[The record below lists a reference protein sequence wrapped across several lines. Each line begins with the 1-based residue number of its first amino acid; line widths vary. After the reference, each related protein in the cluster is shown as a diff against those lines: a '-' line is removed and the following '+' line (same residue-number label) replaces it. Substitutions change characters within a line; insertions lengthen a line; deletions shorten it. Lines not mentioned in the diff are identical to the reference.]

1 MLRKF
6 LKKMTLCTGIFI
18 SVLSI
23 LEADVI
29 ELKSNTDYIVTE
41 TRSNHIVLVN
51 ANEKKVVN
59 QCELKEMFSPGAIV
73 LAPNNKYAF
82 ILAGYGE
89 EIAGYDITNCER
101 IFHTNLTQANIKGQ
115 AISTI
120 AVSEDSK
127 KVYVTYNRTEMSND
141 KYKVLDPSFSVYNV
155 SDGLEAKAVKSFKI
169 PRQITMLNVAKD
181 GTIYA
186 FGSQLYFINPNTEK
200 IGIAKKLLGWQ
211 KDGYSNPD
219 SVASFIVSRPLGDY
233 TTLYTT
239 TKYNNSKNPSAEEG
253 TLYWGITSVDLSTNK
268 IIQEEFTEYETLMF
282 TAMRNPKDL
291 NILYGVFN
299 DLTKFDIK
307 NKKVLK
313 RVGLDHTYYG
323 VSVSP
328 DGKKLY
334 LGNCL
339 DDIAI
344 YDADTLK
351 KLGNIDLPGD
361 MGAAGLQVFHTK

>member
-1 MLRKF
+1 M
-6 LKKMTLCTGIFI
+6 LKKILKNITIYTVVFI
-18 SVLSI
+18 SVSSI

-41 TRSNHIVLVN
+41 TRSNHIVLVD

-59 QCELKEMFSPGAIV
+59 QCEMKEMFSPGAIV
-73 LAPNNKYAF
+73 LAPNNKHAF
-82 ILAGYGE
+82 VLAGFGE

-101 IFHTNLTQANIKGQ
+101 IFHSNLTQSNIKGQ
-115 AISTI
+115 SISSI

-127 KVYVTYNRTEMSND
+127 KVYVTYNRTEISSD
-141 KYKVLDPSFSVYNV
+141 RYKVLDPYFSIYNV
-155 SDGLEAKAVKSFKI
+155 SDDLNAKAVKSFKI
-169 PRQITMLNVAKD
+169 PKQITMLNVAKD
-181 GTIYA
+181 GIVYA
-186 FGSQLYFINPNTEK
+186 FGSQLYSINPNTEEIK
-200 IGIAKKLLGWQ
+200 IAKKLLDWG
-211 KDGYSNPD
+211 KEGYSNPD

-239 TKYNNSKNPSAEEG
+239 TKYNDSKNQDG
-253 TLYWGITSVDLSTNK
+253 ILYWGITSIDLSTNE
-268 IIQEEFTEYETLMF
+268 IVQEEFSEYETLMF

-313 RVGLDHTYYG
+313 RVEIDHTYYG

-328 DGKKLY
+328 DGQKLY
-334 LGNCL
+334 LGNSL

-344 YDADTLK
+344 YDANTLE

-361 MGAAGLQVFHTK
+361 MGAAGLQVFKTN